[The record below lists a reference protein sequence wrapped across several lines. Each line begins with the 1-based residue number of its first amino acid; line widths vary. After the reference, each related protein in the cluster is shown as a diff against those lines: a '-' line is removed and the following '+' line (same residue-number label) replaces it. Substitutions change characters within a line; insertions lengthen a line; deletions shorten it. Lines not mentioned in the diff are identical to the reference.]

1 MPPGTARGSS
11 SPGER
16 CIQCKV
22 SGRLAT
28 DLGTVLSCHSD
39 VGSLQ
44 AGVTMT
50 RLTTNIALNPGA
62 PSAWLLPYRRCTRR
76 RALSRRA
83 RALVSLDV
91 RRRKEAR

>member
-1 MPPGTARGSS
+1 VPPGTARGSS

-16 CIQCKV
+16 CIECEV

-28 DLGTVLSCHSD
+28 DLGTVLTCHSD

-62 PSAWLLPYRRCTRR
+62 PSLRFLPYRGCTRR
-76 RALSRRA
+76 RAVSRPA
-83 RALVSLDV
+83 GALVSLV
-91 RRRKEAR
+91 R